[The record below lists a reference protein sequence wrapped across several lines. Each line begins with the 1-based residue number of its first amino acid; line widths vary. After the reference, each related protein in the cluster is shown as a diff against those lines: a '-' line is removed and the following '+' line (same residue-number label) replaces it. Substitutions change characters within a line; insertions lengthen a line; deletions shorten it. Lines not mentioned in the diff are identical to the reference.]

1 MQQLDFVRCAW
12 VELANDLDVHQC
24 HAIMGSNAIGAKRVL
39 LSRQFIEMRQA
50 QRTAQTDDALNPST
64 TFSILNGT
72 AIFSP
77 QWGQVVQPRDQ
88 RQIVEIIALNAN
100 VTAELSA
107 FAELSANY

>member
-1 MQQLDFVRCAW
+1 
-12 VELANDLDVHQC
+12 
-24 HAIMGSNAIGAKRVL
+24 
-39 LSRQFIEMRQA
+39 
-50 QRTAQTDDALNPST
+50 LNPST

-88 RQIVEIIALNAN
+88 RQIVEIIELNAN